1 MSRKVR
7 LLSAISAAAL
17 LLASCGGG
25 ESSSRTRNSAL
36 CYVDQAAKDEAVQA
50 ARDAFDA
57 AMGGESSGDVVD
69 ETPTSVVEE
78 TQPSLEGASGGGYL
92 RPAVRTSSGGDTSTT
107 VEASSDGDTSTT
119 VEASSD
125 GDTSTTVEASSDG
138 GEVILTPEQQQAQM
152 ELEAAEAQ
160 PLCEADAGSA
170 SEVTCTATAT
180 LDGVSDD
187 CVDGDVRTVNSGE
200 WTLVNTAEDGTET
213 VLAQGTWDVSA
224 LSADNPITIP
234 IAYGGTSGEGETST
248 DGCTA
253 TLTSTGISWDCP
265 NGELFTVAIE
275 DMSNPGVYPLVECS
289 SSGSLTVADG
299 QQFWFNF
306 HLVNGEQTFFEGWN
320 NEREQNVPIS
330 FEVPEDT
337 AGVCS
342 EEAEMDFA
350 GWDSLPLSGQSVEQV
365 TRYSF
370 TVPEDFGGPVYAKFE
385 SSDHFDVDID
395 EMSDFE
401 DYSCWNECP
410 PFIGYSMWDL
420 APGEYFIEI
429 EDNSDVVTW
438 MSNIEIV
445 ANQLE
450 FPTLPYSYTS
460 DGSRT
465 AYALRI
471 AETQTVTLTAT
482 AGQTCLPSEDDYS
495 ENGFVDPE
503 LDLFGNGVYEDD
515 DNSGRGAGNCS
526 ASYLEIELEPGTY
539 TVDVVDDDREGGSIT
554 LGSSVELFEMSSIT
568 WDLESATA
576 SPDTTFEIVV
586 PAGGAWFWANT
597 VINGTRTW
605 VYDVTDPE
613 SSVLLS
619 EEGCGNPDGDIET
632 GDDWACMD
640 SYLVLLDSNDEEV
653 FSDDDGGEQYSQST
667 SNGIRTESI
676 SNFYASQFSIYL
688 EEGVYTLAVMDC
700 CGPWSADVPS
710 TDTYEVKFGF
720 GSVVA
725 AEIPKVEVVA
735 DENPNIPASVEQ
747 VKLPDAQLSVDGS
760 VSTSLSDGVNTMVC
774 DTSCIDAMFASAGI
788 ADGTITISAGG
799 DSVTMRKGQKKAMIP
814 IGVNAQAITA
824 TVVSDDGSQVVNLSS
839 KIAQIPASVQASI
852 ESKTGSS
859 SSESG
864 PNLLMLIVL
873 GLGVLVIAGAGTTL
887 VRRRKAN

>member
-36 CYVDQAAKDEAVQA
+36 CYETQEAKVAAVELALA
-50 ARDAFDA
+50 AFNA
-57 AMGGESSGDVVD
+57 AMGNAPSEEVVD
-69 ETPTSVVEE
+69 ETPTSTIEETPTTVVEE
-78 TQPSLEGASGGGYL
+78 TPTTLEETSGGGYR
-92 RPAVRTSSGGDTSTT
+92 RPAVRT
-107 VEASSDGDTSTT
+107 
-119 VEASSD
+119 SSD

-170 SEVTCTATAT
+170 SEVSCTATRT
-180 LDGVSDD
+180 LEGVTDD
-187 CVDGDVRTVNSGE
+187 CADGDVIVEDSNGGE
-200 WTLVNTAEDGTET
+200 WKLVGIAEDGSEL
-213 VLAQGTWDVSA
+213 VLAQGTYDVTT
-224 LSADNPITIP
+224 LGIDNPIIIP
-234 IAYGGTSGEGETST
+234 ISYGVASSEGESST

-289 SSGSLTVADG
+289 SSGSLTVADD
-299 QQFWFNF
+299 QRFWFNF
-306 HLVNGEQTFFEGWN
+306 SLGATFFDGWN
-320 NEREQNVPIS
+320 FEREQNVPIS

-337 AGVCS
+337 EGVCS

-350 GWDSLPLSGQSVEQV
+350 DWDSLPFSGQSDLQV
-365 TRYSF
+365 RNYSF
-370 TVPEDFGGPVYAKFE
+370 TVPEGLEEPVYVKFE
-385 SSDHFDVDID
+385 STDDFDVDID
-395 EMSDFE
+395 DADDFE
-401 DYSCWNECP
+401 SESCDENSCT
-410 PFIGYSMWDL
+410 GYSMWDL

-429 EDNSDVVTW
+429 EDNYEVVTW
-438 MSNIEIV
+438 TSNVEIV
-445 ANQLE
+445 AIAFE

-465 AYALRI
+465 MYSFTI

-482 AGQTCLPSEDDYS
+482 AGQTCSEPDDN
-495 ENGFVDPE
+495 EEGNGFVDPE
-503 LDLFGNGVYEDD
+503 LDLFGNGVDEYD

-526 ASYLEIELEPGTY
+526 ASFLEVELEPGTY
-539 TVDVVDDDREGGSIT
+539 TVYVVDDDQEGGSIT
-554 LGSSVELFEMSSIT
+554 LGSSVELTEMSIT
-568 WDLESATA
+568 WDLASASA

-597 VINGTRTW
+597 IINGTRTW
-605 VYDVTDPE
+605 VEDVTDPDNP
-613 SSVLLS
+613 VLLS
-619 EEGCGNPDGDIET
+619 EEGCGNPDGDMAT
-632 GDDWACMD
+632 FDNACMD
-640 SYLVLLDSNDEEV
+640 SFLALLDSNDEEV
-653 FSDDDGGEQYSQST
+653 VSDDDGGMQWSVST
-667 SNGIRTESI
+667 SNGIRTEVI
-676 SNFYASQFSIYL
+676 TNYYGSQFEIYL

-700 CGPWSADVPS
+700 CGPWEGESPS

-720 GSVVA
+720 GSIVA

-735 DENPNIPASVEQ
+735 DESPTIPASVEQ

-814 IGVNAQAITA
+814 IGVNAEAITA
-824 TVVSDDGSQVVNLSS
+824 TVVSADGSQTVSLSS
-839 KIAQIPASVQASI
+839 KISQIPASVQASI

-864 PNLLMLIVL
+864 SNLLMLIVL

>member
-1 MSRKVR
+1 V
-7 LLSAISAAAL
+7 
-17 LLASCGGG
+17 
-25 ESSSRTRNSAL
+25 
-36 CYVDQAAKDEAVQA
+36 
-50 ARDAFDA
+50 
-57 AMGGESSGDVVD
+57 
-69 ETPTSVVEE
+69 
-78 TQPSLEGASGGGYL
+78 
-92 RPAVRTSSGGDTSTT
+92 
-107 VEASSDGDTSTT
+107 ASS
-119 VEASSD
+119 
-125 GDTSTTVEASSDG
+125 
-138 GEVILTPEQQQAQM
+138 
-152 ELEAAEAQ
+152 
-160 PLCEADAGSA
+160 
-170 SEVTCTATAT
+170 
-180 LDGVSDD
+180 
-187 CVDGDVRTVNSGE
+187 
-200 WTLVNTAEDGTET
+200 
-213 VLAQGTWDVSA
+213 
-224 LSADNPITIP
+224 
-234 IAYGGTSGEGETST
+234 EGETST

-289 SSGSLTVADG
+289 SSGSLTVADD
-299 QQFWFNF
+299 QPFWFNF
-306 HLVNGEQTFFEGWN
+306 SLGATFFDGWN
-320 NEREQNVPIS
+320 FEREQNVPIS

-337 AGVCS
+337 EGVCS

-385 SSDHFDVDID
+385 SSDDFDVDID
-395 EMSDFE
+395 DMSDFE

-445 ANQLE
+445 ANPLE

-482 AGQTCLPSEDDYS
+482 AGQTCLPSEDDDS

-503 LDLFGNGVYEDD
+503 LDLFGNGVYEGD

-554 LGSSVELFEMSSIT
+554 LGSSVELFEVSSIT
-568 WDLESATA
+568 WDLESASA

-586 PAGGAWFWANT
+586 PAGGAWFWAST
-597 VINGTRTW
+597 VTNQTRTTTW
-605 VYDVTDPE
+605 DVSDRNNW
-613 SSVLLS
+613 VLLS
-619 EEGCGNPDGDIET
+619 EGGCANPDGDAET
-632 GDDWACMD
+632 SDYSCID
-640 SYLVLLDSNDEEV
+640 SFLVLLDADGGEV
-653 FSDDDGGEQYSQST
+653 MSDDDSGHEWTESE
-667 SNGIRTESI
+667 SNGILTESY
-676 SNFYASQFSIYL
+676 SNFFASQFSTYL

-700 CGPWSADVPS
+700 CGPWSGDVPS

-735 DENPNIPASVEQ
+735 DENPTIPASVEQ

-760 VSTSLSDGVNTMVC
+760 VSTSISDGVNTMVC

-864 PNLLMLIVL
+864 SNLLMLIVL